1 MAIRQ
6 VTMQDV
12 ADAAGVSRMT
22 VSRAL
27 RENSIVNAKTRK
39 RILDVVQELG
49 YVPDQAAGSLSSR
62 KSGFVSVLIPS
73 LDNPHFARTVQ
84 ILNEELSVAGMQV
97 LLGHTGYSAEKEEEL
112 VESFLRRRP
121 EAMLLSCD
129 GHTEKSRSLLEKSGI
144 PVIELWESPHEPI
157 QHVVGFSN
165 FEAAQTLTRS
175 LLDLGYSKIAFIGE
189 TRPLSSRNAER
200 FRGFQSALKQAGL
213 SSDRHIYQ
221 GARPFNI
228 ASGVACCKKVM
239 DEFPDTDCIFCASDP
254 AAYGVLTA
262 LQEMGLSV
270 PEDIGVAGFG
280 DFDIAHYCR
289 PSLTTI
295 GVDPNSLAR
304 TAIDLLKRVLNISAD
319 ADSYPDKHEII
330 EVEPSLRLRGST
342 RQQG

>member
-1 MAIRQ
+1 
-6 VTMQDV
+6 
-12 ADAAGVSRMT
+12 MT

-27 RENSIVNAKTRK
+27 RENSVVNAKTRK

-84 ILNEELSVAGMQV
+84 ILNEELSGVGMQV
-97 LLGHTGYSAEKEEEL
+97 LLGHTGYRAEKEEEL

-121 EAMLLSCD
+121 EVMLLSCD
-129 GHTEKSRSLLEKSGI
+129 GHTEKSRNLLKKSGI
-144 PVIELWESPHEPI
+144 PVIELWERPKEPI

-165 FEAAQTLTRS
+165 FDAAETLTRS

-189 TRPLSSRNAER
+189 TRALSSRNAER
-200 FRGFQSALKQAGL
+200 FRGFQAALKHAGL
-213 SSDRHIYQ
+213 SLDRHIHQ

-228 ASGVACCKKVM
+228 ASGVTCCKKVM

-289 PSLTTI
+289 PPLTTI
-295 GVDPNSLAR
+295 GVDPNSLANK
-304 TAIDLLKRVLNISAD
+304 ASDLLKRILEISAYE
-319 ADSYPDKHEII
+319 DSQAELGEII
-330 EVEPSLRLRGST
+330 ELEPSLKLRGST
-342 RQQG
+342 RQQD